1 MTGAH
6 SAPVG
11 HDPVGHDPLGAGA
24 PAGHDDPPSI
34 GELLSDVSRDL
45 STLVRQELEL
55 AKAEA
60 TQTATRVGKGS
71 GLLVGAAL
79 AGFFVLMFLSIAAWW
94 AIGNSTGHGW
104 SALIVTLIWAVIG
117 AILGVL
123 GRSSIRRARGLPRT
137 QQTVS
142 EIPQAVTP
150 HPQEN
155 R

>member
-1 MTGAH
+1 MSGAH
-6 SAPVG
+6 SAPPG
-11 HDPVGHDPLGAGA
+11 PGPTAPTSQPGAES
-24 PAGHDDPPSI
+24 PSI
-34 GELLSDVSRDL
+34 GELLSDVSGDL

-71 GLLVGAAL
+71 GMLAGAAL
-79 AGFFVLMFLSIAAWW
+79 AGFFVLLFVSTAAWW

-104 SALIVTLIWAVIG
+104 SALIVALVWLVVGTALAL
-117 AILGVL
+117 A
-123 GRSSIRRARGLPRT
+123 GRAAIRRARGLPRT
-137 QQTVS
+137 ADTVS
-142 EIPQAVTP
+142 QIPSAVTP